1 VPEFASWQFFG
12 AASIAS
18 HRRQH
23 QPEVDARITGDLPRL
38 LRDLEMASHVGE
50 VIVDPA
56 GRFLTQDSRVLEL
69 IFSVYRPHD
78 LGIVDYH
85 GPHRTYM
92 REQLGGINLNVEAAE
107 QQQRQSA
114 LYEPGNKYQN
124 LKSEM
129 ASAFVR
135 QLLAREAGLDPGLA
149 AEGDDLLTTLQELF
163 RTFFP
168 SKEFLGILPT
178 QDGRILFPVRTES
191 GHRHDIDYLS
201 SGEKEV
207 LYGCLRLRST
217 APKNSVLLLDEPEL
231 HFNPRLIRG
240 LAQFYRERL
249 SRRLG
254 NQLWMVTHSDTLPR
268 DSVGGEGFRV
278 FHMTA
283 PHRSQAT
290 NQLAEVRGRS
300 KGPPTS
306 SALLLSSL
314 VISPHTDP
322 AQRS

>member
-1 VPEFASWQFFG
+1 MTQRGERWCRNSRPGNSSELPESPRNADSINQKSTLASLEIFLGCSETSRWRLTL
-12 AASIAS
+12 ARSSSATL
-18 HRRQH
+18 R
-23 QPEVDARITGDLPRL
+23 VD
-38 LRDLEMASHVGE
+38 S
-50 VIVDPA
+50 
-56 GRFLTQDSRVLEL
+56 FTQDSRVLEL

-85 GPHRTYM
+85 GPHRTYT

-114 LYEPGNKYQN
+114 LYDPGNKYQN

-149 AEGDDLLTTLQELF
+149 EEGDDLLTTLQELF

-168 SKEFLGILPT
+168 SKEFLGISPT
-178 QDGRILFPVRTES
+178 QDGRILFPVRPES

-207 LYGCLRLRST
+207 LYGYLRLRST

-231 HFNPRLIRG
+231 HLNPRLIRG
-240 LAQFYRERL
+240 LAQFYREHL

-254 NQLWMVTHSDTLPR
+254 NQLWMVTHSDTLLRFGWRRGVSGLPYDR
-268 DSVGGEGFRV
+268 TSPVPSHEPARRGQRV
-278 FHMTA
+278 RRRRA
-283 PHRSQAT
+283 PCY
-290 NQLAEVRGRS
+290 
-300 KGPPTS
+300 
-306 SALLLSSL
+306 
-314 VISPHTDP
+314 
-322 AQRS
+322 